1 MYRYGYT
8 LTSYD
13 NRLMME
19 DDYVDRLMVYILIN
33 LFDRIELEL
42 YIP

>member
-19 DDYVDRLMVYILIN
+19 DDYVDRLIIYILIN
-33 LFDRIELEL
+33 LFDMIELEL